1 MAVLR
6 QRRTDDIDPFS
17 DLLFNALLA
26 FVMLFAIA
34 LVAMN
39 PKAKTGVIDAKAEF
53 IVTVSWPD
61 LDPNDIDTWVQDPA
75 GNTVWFRAREGGMM
89 HLDRD
94 DRGLANDTLVING
107 QQVVNPLNQEV
118 VTVRGFAPGEY
129 TVNLFYYDTKNGK
142 PVDATVSVVKVN
154 PKAEVVFY
162 GTVPLVRKGDEATA
176 ARFTVNRDGGV
187 DSVNTL
193 PKKLVS
199 DPGK

>member
-6 QRRTDDIDPFS
+6 PRRSDEIDPFS
-17 DLLFNALLA
+17 DLLFNTLLI

-34 LVAMN
+34 IVAMN

-53 IVTVSWPD
+53 IITVTWPD
-61 LDPNDIDTWVQDPA
+61 MNPNDIDTWVQDP
-75 GNTVWFRAREGGMM
+75 GRNLVWFRQREGGMM

-118 VTVRGFAPGEY
+118 VTVRGFSPGEY
-129 TVNLFYYDTKNGK
+129 TVNVFYYESKNGE
-142 PVDATVSVVKVN
+142 PVPVNVSVVKVN

-162 GTVPLVRKGDEATA
+162 GTVNVVRKGDEVTA
-176 ARFTVNRDGGV
+176 VRFTVNREGKV
-187 DSVNTL
+187 EAVNTL
-193 PKKLVS
+193 AKTLVERI
-199 DPGK
+199 